1 VPTPPR
7 IITLAEAPAFALAS
21 ARLRAARFGEA
32 GYYVGLHDGRQM
44 VIQKPFAMSL
54 AILVAMLVTVVTSQ
68 TSAQASAALTGIVS
82 SQAEGPM
89 EGVVVS
95 AKRAG
100 STMTLSVMT
109 DAQGRYAFPA
119 SRLEAGTYAIGIRA
133 AGYDLEGRSSVDV
146 AAGRTAL
153 LDLKLAKT
161 KDLAAQLTNGEWF
174 MSWPGTTEMKNGLL
188 NCTQCHTL
196 ERVARSTHT
205 TEQWGPVLQRMGRYA
220 QGSTPERPQL
230 RPNEHG
236 GGNNNPIMQ
245 QSMSGRE
252 GEDPVMKDR
261 VGAAAKY
268 LATINL
274 SEGRTTWTYSLK
286 TYPRPTGKATRVV
299 ITEYD
304 LPRKETLPHD
314 AAADSQGNVWYADFG
329 THMLGMLDPK
339 TGKVTEYPL
348 PITKPGAP
356 QGSLDLV
363 LDKQENVW
371 LGTMYQGSLAKFD
384 RKTKTFTT
392 WGSPDFKNRDE
403 ARIAMVMPINA
414 DVDGQV
420 WIGGDNEYQV
430 DVKTGEW
437 KTVDYGVGLQDK
449 ALVKELSSYG
459 VSSDSKNNFYG
470 MNLNGTYIIKI
481 DGKTKKVTP
490 YPTPT
495 PNAGPRRGHMDAQ
508 DRLWFAEFRGN
519 KIGMFDTKTEKFQE
533 WSVPTPWTNVYDAI
547 ADRAGFAWA
556 GGMNNDRIVRVNT
569 RSGEVVEYLLPRMT
583 NVRRVNVDNGS
594 NPPAFWVGNNL
605 GASLIRVEPLE

>member
-1 VPTPPR
+1 MRKAANAQCAVGRR
-7 IITLAEAPAFALAS
+7 IVIRTVVLTGSVAFLTA
-21 ARLRAARFGEA
+21 
-32 GYYVGLHDGRQM
+32 
-44 VIQKPFAMSL
+44 
-54 AILVAMLVTVVTSQ
+54 VAMVAGTTRSA
-68 TSAQASAALTGIVS
+68 AQASNALTGIVS
-82 SQAEGPM
+82 SSGEGVM

-95 AKRAG
+95 TKRSG
-100 STMTLSVMT
+100 STMTVSVMT
-109 DAQGRYAFPA
+109 DAQGRFAFPA
-119 SRLEAGTYAIGIRA
+119 DRLEPGTYAIRIRA
-133 AGYDLEGRSSVDV
+133 TGYDLEGPSSVDV
-146 AAGRTAL
+146 AAGRTAQ

-174 MSWPGTTEMKNGLL
+174 LSWPGTTEMKNGLL

-196 ERVARSTHT
+196 ERVARSTHDA
-205 TEQWGPVLQRMGRYA
+205 EQWVKVLQRMGRYA

-230 RPNEHG
+230 RPHEHG

-274 SEGRTTWTYSLK
+274 SEGRTAWTYPLK
-286 TYPRPTGKATRVV
+286 TYPRPSGKASRVV

-304 LPRKETLPHD
+304 LPRKEALPHD

-329 THMLGMLDPK
+329 SHVLGMLDPK

-356 QGSLDLV
+356 LGSLDLV
-363 LDKQENVW
+363 LDKQENIW
-371 LGTMYQGSLAKFD
+371 MGTMYQGSLAKFD
-384 RKTKTFTT
+384 RKTKTFQT

-430 DVKTGEW
+430 DVNTGEW

-449 ALVKELSSYG
+449 ALIKELSSYG
-459 VSSDSKNNFYG
+459 VASDSKNNFYG

-481 DGKTKKVTP
+481 DGKTKQVTP

-547 ADRAGFAWA
+547 GDKTGFAWA

-569 RSGEVVEYLLPRMT
+569 KTGEVVEYLLPRMT

-594 NPPAFWVGNNL
+594 NPPAFWIGNNL
-605 GASLIRVEPLE
+605 GASLIKVEPQE

>member
-1 VPTPPR
+1 
-7 IITLAEAPAFALAS
+7 
-21 ARLRAARFGEA
+21 
-32 GYYVGLHDGRQM
+32 
-44 VIQKPFAMSL
+44 VIRKSLFTISL
-54 AILVAMLVTVVTSQ
+54 AFSAAVLLVAQSGP
-68 TSAQASAALTGIVS
+68 ALTGIVS
-82 SQAEGPM
+82 SPAEGAM
-89 EGVVVS
+89 EGVIVS

-100 STMTLSVMT
+100 GTMTVSVLS

-119 SRLEAGTYAIGIRA
+119 SRLEPGTYAIRVRA
-133 AGYDLEGRSSVDV
+133 AGYDLEGPSTVDV
-146 AAGRTAL
+146 AAGRATQ
-153 LDLKLAKT
+153 LDLKLRKT
-161 KDLAAQLTNGEWF
+161 QDLAAQLTNGEWF

-196 ERVARSTHT
+196 ERVARSKHNA
-205 TEQWGPVLQRMGRYA
+205 EEWAKVLERMGRYA

-236 GGNNNPIMQ
+236 GGRSNPILQ
-245 QSMSGRE
+245 QSMGGRE

-261 VGAAAKY
+261 VGAAAAY
-268 LATINL
+268 LASINL
-274 SEGRTTWTYSLK
+274 SEGRTTWTYPLK
-286 TYPRPTGKATRVV
+286 TYPRPTGKATRVI

-304 LPRKETLPHD
+304 LPRKEALPHD
-314 AAADSQGNVWYADFG
+314 AAADSQGNVWYGDFG
-329 THMLGMLDPK
+329 TNMLGMLDPK

-348 PITKPGAP
+348 PMTKPGAP

-363 LDKQENVW
+363 LDKQENIW
-371 LGTMYQGSLAKFD
+371 MGTMYQGSLAKFD
-384 RKTKTFTT
+384 RATKRFQT
-392 WGSPDFKNRDE
+392 WGSPTFKDRDE
-403 ARIAMVMPINA
+403 ARIAMVMPINS

-437 KTVDYGVGLQDK
+437 KTVDYGVGLEDK

-470 MNLNGTYIIKI
+470 MNLNGTYIIRI

-490 YPTPT
+490 FATPT

-519 KIGMFDTKTEKFQE
+519 KIGMFDTRTEKFQE
-533 WSVPTPWTNVYDAI
+533 FAVPTPWTNVYDAI
-547 ADRAGFAWA
+547 SDRAGFAWA
-556 GGMNNDRIVRVNT
+556 GGMNNDHVVRVNT
-569 RSGEVVEYLLPRMT
+569 KTGEVVEYLLPRMT
-583 NVRRVNVDNGS
+583 NIRRVNVDNGS

-605 GASLIRVEPLE
+605 GASLVRVEPVE

>member
-1 VPTPPR
+1 
-7 IITLAEAPAFALAS
+7 
-21 ARLRAARFGEA
+21 
-32 GYYVGLHDGRQM
+32 M
-44 VIQKPFAMSL
+44 VIRTHVFAISL
-54 AILVAMLVTVVTSQ
+54 AISTAMLVTAVT
-68 TSAQASAALTGIVS
+68 TRTAAQASVALTGVVS
-82 SQAEGPM
+82 SQAEGSM
-89 EGVVVS
+89 EGVLVS
-95 AKRAG
+95 AKRAS
-100 STMTLSVMT
+100 STMTVTVVS

-119 SRLEAGTYAIGIRA
+119 SRLEPGAYTIRVRA
-133 AGYDLEGRSSVDV
+133 TGYNLEGPASIDV
-146 AAGRTAL
+146 TSGHTAQL
-153 LDLKLAKT
+153 NLELGKT
-161 KDLAAQLTNGEWF
+161 QDLAAQLTNGEWL

-205 TEQWGPVLQRMGRYA
+205 AEEWKKVLERMGRYA

-236 GGNNNPIMQ
+236 GGVSNPILQ
-245 QSMSGRE
+245 QSMGGRE

-261 VGAAAKY
+261 VGAAAAY

-274 SEGRTTWTYSLK
+274 SSGPTWSYALK
-286 TYPRPTGKATRVV
+286 TYPRPTGKATRVIV
-299 ITEYD
+299 TEYD

-314 AAADSQGNVWYADFG
+314 AAVDSQGMAWYGDFG

-356 QGSLDLV
+356 LGSLDLV

-371 LGTMYQGSLAKFD
+371 MGTMYQGSLAKFD
-384 RKTKTFTT
+384 RKTKTFQT

-403 ARIAMVMPINA
+403 ARIAMVMPINS

-437 KTVDYGVGLQDK
+437 KTVDYGVGVKDA
-449 ALVKELSSYG
+449 ALVKQLSSYG

-470 MNLNGTYIIKI
+470 MNLNGTYIIKV
-481 DGKTKKVTP
+481 DAKTKKVTP

-508 DRLWFAEFRGN
+508 DRLWFAEFRAN

-533 WSVPTPWTNVYDAI
+533 FPVSTPWTNVYDAI
-547 ADRAGFAWA
+547 TDNAGFAWA
-556 GGMNNDRIVRVNT
+556 GGMNNDRVVRVNT
-569 RSGEVVEYLLPRMT
+569 KTNEVVEYLLPRMT
-583 NVRRVNVDNGS
+583 NIRRVNVDNGG

-605 GASLIRVEPLE
+605 GASLVRVEPLE

>member
-1 VPTPPR
+1 MVIRTH
-7 IITLAEAPAFALAS
+7 AFA
-21 ARLRAARFGEA
+21 
-32 GYYVGLHDGRQM
+32 
-44 VIQKPFAMSL
+44 ISL
-54 AILVAMLVTVVTSQ
+54 AISTAMLVTAVT
-68 TSAQASAALTGIVS
+68 TRTAAQASVALTGVVS
-82 SQAEGPM
+82 SQAEGSM
-89 EGVVVS
+89 EGVLVS
-95 AKRAG
+95 AKRAS
-100 STMTLSVMT
+100 STMTVTVVS

-119 SRLEAGTYAIGIRA
+119 SRLEPGAYTIRVRA
-133 AGYDLEGRSSVDV
+133 TGYNLEGPASIDV
-146 AAGRTAL
+146 TSGHTAQL
-153 LDLKLAKT
+153 NLELGKT
-161 KDLAAQLTNGEWF
+161 QDLAAQLTNGEWL

-205 TEQWGPVLQRMGRYA
+205 AEEWKKVLERMGRYS

-236 GGNNNPIMQ
+236 GGVSNPILQ
-245 QSMSGRE
+245 QSMGGRE

-261 VGAAAKY
+261 VGAAAAY

-274 SEGRTTWTYSLK
+274 SSGPTWSYALK
-286 TYPRPTGKATRVV
+286 TYPRPTGKATRVIV
-299 ITEYD
+299 TEYD

-314 AAADSQGNVWYADFG
+314 AAVDSQGMAWYGDFG

-356 QGSLDLV
+356 LGSLDLV

-371 LGTMYQGSLAKFD
+371 MGTMYQGSLAKFD
-384 RKTKTFTT
+384 RKTKTFQT

-403 ARIAMVMPINA
+403 ARIAMVMPINS

-437 KTVDYGVGLQDK
+437 KTVDYGVGVKDA
-449 ALVKELSSYG
+449 ALVKQLSSYG

-470 MNLNGTYIIKI
+470 MNLNGTYIIKV
-481 DGKTKKVTP
+481 DAKTKKVTP

-508 DRLWFAEFRGN
+508 DRLWFAEFRAN

-533 WSVPTPWTNVYDAI
+533 FPVSTPWTNVYDAI
-547 ADRAGFAWA
+547 TDNAGFAWA
-556 GGMNNDRIVRVNT
+556 GGMNNDRVVRVNT
-569 RSGEVVEYLLPRMT
+569 KTNEVVEYLLPRMT
-583 NVRRVNVDNGS
+583 NIRRVNVDNGG

-605 GASLIRVEPLE
+605 GASLVRVEPLE

>member
-1 VPTPPR
+1 MQV
-7 IITLAEAPAFALAS
+7 FAVS
-21 ARLRAARFGEA
+21 AG
-32 GYYVGLHDGRQM
+32 
-44 VIQKPFAMSL
+44 ISL
-54 AILVAMLVTVVTSQ
+54 AILAAAVVR
-68 TSAQASAALTGIVS
+68 TSAQASAALTGTVS

-95 AKRAG
+95 ARRSG
-100 STMTLSVMT
+100 STMTVSVLS

-119 SRLEAGTYAIGIRA
+119 SRLEPGAYAVRIRA
-133 AGYDLEGRSSVDV
+133 TGYDLEGASTVDV
-146 AAGRTAL
+146 AAGRTTQFDVRL
-153 LDLKLAKT
+153 RKT
-161 KDLAAQLTNGEWF
+161 QDLAAQLTNGEWF
-174 MSWPGTTEMKNGLL
+174 MSWPGTTEVKNGLL

-196 ERVARSTHT
+196 ERVCPQHA
-205 TEQWGPVLQRMGRYA
+205 QRGGMG
-220 QGSTPERPQL
+220 E
-230 RPNEHG
+230 
-236 GGNNNPIMQ
+236 
-245 QSMSGRE
+245 
-252 GEDPVMKDR
+252 
-261 VGAAAKY
+261 GAAADGA
-268 LATINL
+268 LCAGIDPRASAIATQRAWRWHV
-274 SEGRTTWTYSLK
+274 EPDPAAEHGRTRRRGPGHEGSRRRGGCV
-286 TYPRPTGKATRVV
+286 PGDDQPERRSQHMDIPA
-299 ITEYD
+299 ED
-304 LPRKETLPHD
+304 LSASDRQGDARYHHGVRAAAKETLPHD

-329 THMLGMLDPK
+329 THVLGMLDPK
-339 TGKVTEYPL
+339 SGKVTEYPL

-363 LDKQENVW
+363 LDKQENIW
-371 LGTMYQGSLAKFD
+371 MGTMYQGSLAKFD
-384 RKTKTFTT
+384 RKTKQFQT

-403 ARIAMVMPINA
+403 ARIAMVMPINS

-437 KTVDYGVGLQDK
+437 KTVDYGIGVQDK

-481 DGKTKKVTP
+481 DGRTKKVTP

-533 WSVPTPWTNVYDAI
+533 WAVPTPWTNVYDAI
-547 ADRAGFAWA
+547 GDRAGFAWA
-556 GGMNNDRIVRVNT
+556 GGMNNDRVVRVNT
-569 RSGEVVEYLLPRMT
+569 KTGEVVEYLLPRMT
-583 NVRRVNVDNGS
+583 NIRRVNVDNGS

-605 GASLIRVEPLE
+605 GASLVRIEPVE

>member
-1 VPTPPR
+1 MIRKSLFT
-7 IITLAEAPAFALAS
+7 I
-21 ARLRAARFGEA
+21 
-32 GYYVGLHDGRQM
+32 
-44 VIQKPFAMSL
+44 SL
-54 AILVAMLVTVVTSQ
+54 AFFAAVLLVAQSGP
-68 TSAQASAALTGIVS
+68 ALTGIVS
-82 SQAEGPM
+82 SQAEGAM
-89 EGVVVS
+89 EGVIVS
-95 AKRAG
+95 AKRTG
-100 STMTLSVMT
+100 STMTVSVLS

-119 SRLEAGTYAIGIRA
+119 GRLEPGTYTIRIRA
-133 AGYDLEGRSSVDV
+133 TGYDLEGPSTVDV
-146 AAGRTAL
+146 GAGRAAQ
-153 LDLKLAKT
+153 LDLKLRKT
-161 KDLAAQLTNGEWF
+161 QDLAAQLTNGEWF

-196 ERVARSTHT
+196 ERVARSKYNA
-205 TEQWGPVLQRMGRYA
+205 EEWAKVLERMGRYA

-236 GGNNNPIMQ
+236 GGRSNPILQ
-245 QSMSGRE
+245 QSMGGRE

-261 VGAAAKY
+261 VGAAAAY
-268 LATINL
+268 LASINL
-274 SEGRTTWTYSLK
+274 SDGRTTWTYPLK
-286 TYPRPTGKATRVV
+286 TYPRPTGKATRVI

-304 LPRKETLPHD
+304 LPRKEALPHD
-314 AAADSQGNVWYADFG
+314 AAADSQGNVWYGDFG
-329 THMLGMLDPK
+329 TNMLGMLDPK

-348 PITKPGAP
+348 PMTKPGAP

-363 LDKQENVW
+363 LDKNENIW
-371 LGTMYQGSLAKFD
+371 MGTMYQGSLAKFD
-384 RKTKTFTT
+384 RKTKQFQT
-392 WGSPDFKNRDE
+392 WGSPTFKDRDE
-403 ARIAMVMPINA
+403 ARIAMVMPINS

-470 MNLNGTYIIKI
+470 MNLNGTYIIRI

-490 YPTPT
+490 FATPT

-519 KIGMFDTKTEKFQE
+519 KIGMFDTRTEKFQE
-533 WSVPTPWTNVYDAI
+533 FAVPTPWTNVYDAI
-547 ADRAGFAWA
+547 SDRAGFAWA
-556 GGMNNDRIVRVNT
+556 GGMNNDHVVRVNT
-569 RSGEVVEYLLPRMT
+569 KTGEVVEYLLPRMT
-583 NVRRVNVDNGS
+583 NIRRVNVDNGS

-605 GASLIRVEPLE
+605 GASLVRVEPVE

>member
-1 VPTPPR
+1 MIRKSLFT
-7 IITLAEAPAFALAS
+7 I
-21 ARLRAARFGEA
+21 
-32 GYYVGLHDGRQM
+32 
-44 VIQKPFAMSL
+44 SL
-54 AILVAMLVTVVTSQ
+54 AFSAAVLLVAQSGP
-68 TSAQASAALTGIVS
+68 ALTGIVS
-82 SQAEGPM
+82 SPAEGAM
-89 EGVVVS
+89 EGVIVS

-100 STMTLSVMT
+100 GTMTVSVLS

-119 SRLEAGTYAIGIRA
+119 SRLEPGTYAIRVRA
-133 AGYDLEGRSSVDV
+133 AGYDLEGPSTVDI
-146 AAGRTAL
+146 AAGRATQ
-153 LDLKLAKT
+153 LDLKLRKT
-161 KDLAAQLTNGEWF
+161 QDLAAQLTNGEWF

-196 ERVARSTHT
+196 ERVARSKHNA
-205 TEQWGPVLQRMGRYA
+205 EEWAKVLERMGRYA

-236 GGNNNPIMQ
+236 GGRSNPILQ
-245 QSMSGRE
+245 QSMGGRE

-261 VGAAAKY
+261 VGAAAAY
-268 LATINL
+268 LASINL
-274 SEGRTTWTYSLK
+274 SEGRTTWTYPLK
-286 TYPRPTGKATRVV
+286 TYPRPTGKATRVI

-304 LPRKETLPHD
+304 LPRKEALPHD
-314 AAADSQGNVWYADFG
+314 AAADSQGNVWYGDFG
-329 THMLGMLDPK
+329 TNMLGMLDPK

-348 PITKPGAP
+348 PMTKPGAP

-363 LDKQENVW
+363 LDKQENIW
-371 LGTMYQGSLAKFD
+371 MGTMYQGSLAKFD
-384 RKTKTFTT
+384 RATKRFQT
-392 WGSPDFKNRDE
+392 WGSPTFKDRDE
-403 ARIAMVMPINA
+403 ARIAMVMPINS

-437 KTVDYGVGLQDK
+437 KTVDYGVGLEDK

-470 MNLNGTYIIKI
+470 MNLNGTYIIRI

-490 YPTPT
+490 FATPT

-519 KIGMFDTKTEKFQE
+519 KIGMFDTRTEKFQE
-533 WSVPTPWTNVYDAI
+533 FAVPTPWTNVYDAI
-547 ADRAGFAWA
+547 SDRAGFAWA
-556 GGMNNDRIVRVNT
+556 GGMNNDHVVRVNT
-569 RSGEVVEYLLPRMT
+569 KTGEVVEYLLPRMT
-583 NVRRVNVDNGS
+583 NIRRVNVDNGS

-605 GASLIRVEPLE
+605 GASLVRVEPVE